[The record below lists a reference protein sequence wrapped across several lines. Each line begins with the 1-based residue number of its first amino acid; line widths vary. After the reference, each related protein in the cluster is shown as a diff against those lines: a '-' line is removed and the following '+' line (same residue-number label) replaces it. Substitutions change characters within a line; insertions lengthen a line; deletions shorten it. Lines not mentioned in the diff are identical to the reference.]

1 MKDNTLKV
9 FFALVRAGLW
19 EDANLNLDV
28 ILNPKDKVDWEE
40 VYQLAEE
47 QSVIGVVLAGIEHS
61 NVNPPQELLLQ
72 WIGEVQLLEQQ
83 NKAMNQF
90 VARLVEKMRG
100 TDIYT
105 LLVKGQGIAQ
115 CYERP
120 LWRSCGDVDLFLSE
134 DNYNKAKKFLQPL
147 ATKVDY
153 EGKYGKHLGM
163 TIDSW
168 VVELHGN
175 LRCGLSARMDKV
187 IDEAQCD
194 VFYGCNVRSW
204 MNKYSQIF
212 LPGIDDDIIF
222 IFTHFLKHY
231 YKGGI
236 GLRQICDWCRF
247 LWIYKDTLNYGL
259 LEKRIRK
266 MGLLTE
272 WKAFGTIAVEY
283 LGMPA
288 DAMLLYSDNKHWR
301 KKAERILTFIMSVGN
316 MGHKRDNSYFEKY
329 PYMVRKVCSMGVRC
343 ADFFSHAR
351 VFPLSSL
358 RFFPN
363 IVFHGIRN
371 AARGE

>member
-1 MKDNTLKV
+1 M
-9 FFALVRAGLW
+9 
-19 EDANLNLDV
+19 
-28 ILNPKDKVDWEE
+28 
-40 VYQLAEE
+40 
-47 QSVIGVVLAGIEHS
+47 
-61 NVNPPQELLLQ
+61 
-72 WIGEVQLLEQQ
+72 LEQQ

-90 VARLVEKMRG
+90 VARLVEKMCG

-115 CYERP
+115 CYDRP

-147 ATKVDY
+147 ATTVDY
-153 EGKYGKHLGM
+153 EGWYGKHLGM

-175 LRCGLSARMDKV
+175 LRCGLSSRMDKV

-194 VFYGCNVRSW
+194 VFYGGNVRSW
-204 MNKYSQIF
+204 MNKHSQIF

-247 LWIYKDTLNYGL
+247 LWTYKDTLNCGL

-272 WKAFGTIAVEY
+272 WKAFGAFAVEY
-283 LGMPA
+283 LGMPTE
-288 DAMLLYSDNKHWR
+288 AMPLYSDKESCK
-301 KKAERILTFIMSVGN
+301 KKAVRILSFIMSVGN
-316 MGHKRDNSYFEKY
+316 MGNNRDHAYYEKY
-329 PYMVRKVCSMGVRC
+329 PYLVRKVCSMGVRC
-343 ADFFSHAR
+343 ADILRHAR
-351 VFPLSSL
+351 LFPLSSL

-363 IVFHGIRN
+363 IVFQGIRN